1 MLVTSAIAVGSPFGV
16 FTYSDENHTVAV
28 PVCPVFTHSLGLYPT
43 LHRWNVRCAALG
55 NPEQYLDFESVRE
68 IVPEQPRSWREEF
81 RDQLFG
87 PSSPA
92 KPAAVNGSRS

>member
-1 MLVTSAIAVGSPFGV
+1 
-16 FTYSDENHTVAV
+16 
-28 PVCPVFTHSLGLYPT
+28 
-43 LHRWNVRCAALG
+43 LG

-68 IVPEQPRSWREEF
+68 IVPEQPRSWRQEF

>member
-1 MLVTSAIAVGSPFGV
+1 MRSYRIMRVYI
-16 FTYSDENHTVAV
+16 V
-28 PVCPVFTHSLGLYPT
+28 PAEGKAEAREVLTEALASRLGD
-43 LHRWNVRCAALG
+43 
-55 NPEQYLDFESVRE
+55 PEQYLDFESVRE
-68 IVPEQPRSWREEF
+68 IVPEQPRSWRQEF